1 MPSVELVWGL
11 ITVIAILAILSVSI
25 IAGVIIHSRKI
36 KESENKFRLLFNRV
50 NDALIVFDR
59 NEQIVNINEST
70 CRLLGYSQKQ
80 LLDLNLKD
88 IILKEKWLELHDEFE
103 KIFESE
109 REYLGESRLIDIGGN
124 PIFVEVISVNIR
136 LNGDIYVLSSFRDIT
151 QRKKNEQEL
160 KRKHIALKEVLT
172 HIEGERLKIKRQ
184 VSKTI
189 EQIIMPALNKL
200 VNDGNSTNKAYL
212 DVLKNT
218 LNDLSSDSVSI
229 LETYDK
235 LSPREI
241 EICNLIKTGATSK
254 EIADTLNISVL
265 TVNKHRERIRRKLV
279 ISNKNINLT
288 SYLKKI

>member
-11 ITVIAILAILSVSI
+11 IAVIAVLAILSVSV

-59 NEQIVNINEST
+59 DENIVDINEST
-70 CRLLGYSQKQ
+70 CKLLGYSQKK
-80 LLDLNLKD
+80 LLEFNLKD
-88 IILKEKWLELHDEFE
+88 IIFKEKWLELHDEFE
-103 KIFESE
+103 KIIESNW
-109 REYLGESRLIDIGGN
+109 EYFGESRLIDASGN
-124 PIFVEVISVNIR
+124 AIYVEVISVHIK
-136 LNGDIYVLSSFRDIT
+136 LDGDIYVLSSFRDIT

-160 KRKHIALKEVLT
+160 KRKHIALREVLT
-172 HIEGERLKIKRQ
+172 HIDGERLKIKRQ

-200 VNDGNSTNKAYL
+200 VNNGDSTNKPYL

-218 LNDLSSDSVSI
+218 LNDLSSDSASI

-265 TVNKHRERIRRKLV
+265 TVNKHRERIRKKLI

>member
-1 MPSVELVWGL
+1 MPSIELVWGL
-11 ITVIAILAILSVSI
+11 ITVIAVLAILALSI

-59 NEQIVNINEST
+59 DENIVNINEST

-80 LLDLNLKD
+80 LLEFNLKN

-103 KIFESE
+103 NIFESE
-109 REYLGESRLIDIGGN
+109 KEYFGESRLIDVSGN
-124 PIFVEVISVNIR
+124 EIFVEVICVNIK

-160 KRKHIALKEVLT
+160 KRKHIALREVLT
-172 HIEGERLKIKRQ
+172 HIDSERLKIKRQ

-189 EQIIMPALNKL
+189 EQIIMPVLNKL
-200 VNDGNSTNKAYL
+200 VINGNPTNKTYL
-212 DVLKNT
+212 DVLKSS
-218 LNDLSSDSVSI
+218 LNDLSSDSASI

-265 TVNKHRERIRRKLV
+265 TVNKHRERIRKKLI

>member
-11 ITVIAILAILSVSI
+11 ITVIAVLAILSVSI

-50 NDALIVFDR
+50 NDALIVFDK
-59 NEQIVNINEST
+59 NEHIININEST
-70 CRLLGYSQKQ
+70 CKLLGYTQNQ
-80 LLDLNLKD
+80 MLNLGLKD
-88 IILKEKWLELHDEFE
+88 IILKEKWLELHEEFE
-103 KIFESE
+103 KIFESD
-109 REYLGESRLIDIGGN
+109 REYFGESRLIDAGGN
-124 PIFVEVISVNIR
+124 AIYVEVISVNIR

-160 KRKHIALKEVLT
+160 RRKHIALREVLT

-189 EQIIMPALNKL
+189 EQIIMPVLNKL
-200 VNDGNSTNKAYL
+200 VNDGGSTNKAYL

-241 EICNLIKTGATSK
+241 EICNFIKTGATSK
-254 EIADTLNISVL
+254 EIADTLNISIL
-265 TVNKHRERIRRKLV
+265 TVNKHRERIRKKLI

-288 SYLKKI
+288 SFLKKI

>member
-11 ITVIAILAILSVSI
+11 ITVIAVLAILSVSI

-59 NEQIVNINEST
+59 DENIVDINEST

-80 LLDLNLKD
+80 LLEFNLKD
-88 IILKEKWLELHDEFE
+88 IIVKEKWLELHDEFE
-103 KIFESE
+103 KIFESD
-109 REYLGESRLIDIGGN
+109 REYFGESRLVDVSGN
-124 PIFVEVISVNIR
+124 AIYVEVISVFIK

-160 KRKHIALKEVLT
+160 KRKHIALREVLT
-172 HIEGERLKIKRQ
+172 HIESERLKIKRQ

-212 DVLKNT
+212 DVLRNS
-218 LNDLSSDSVSI
+218 LNDLSSDSASI

-241 EICNLIKTGATSK
+241 EICNLIKTGTTSK

-265 TVNKHRERIRRKLV
+265 TVNKHRERIRKKLI

>member
-1 MPSVELVWGL
+1 MPLVELVWGL
-11 ITVIAILAILSVSI
+11 ITVIAVLAILSLSI

-59 NEQIVNINEST
+59 DENIVNINEST
-70 CRLLGYSQKQ
+70 CRLLGYPQKQ
-80 LLDLNLKD
+80 LLEFNLKD
-88 IILKEKWLELHDEFE
+88 IIIKEKWLELHDEFE
-103 KIFESE
+103 KIFESD
-109 REYLGESRLIDIGGN
+109 REYFGESRLIDISGN
-124 PIFVEVISVNIR
+124 AIYVEIISVNIK
-136 LNGDIYVLSSFRDIT
+136 LNSDIYVLSSFRDIT
-151 QRKKNEQEL
+151 QRKKNEAEL
-160 KRKHIALKEVLT
+160 KRKHIALREILT

-189 EQIIMPALNKL
+189 EQIVMPALNKL
-200 VNDGNSTNKAYL
+200 AIEENFTNKAYL
-212 DVLKNT
+212 DVLRNT

-265 TVNKHRERIRRKLV
+265 TVNKHRERIRKKLI